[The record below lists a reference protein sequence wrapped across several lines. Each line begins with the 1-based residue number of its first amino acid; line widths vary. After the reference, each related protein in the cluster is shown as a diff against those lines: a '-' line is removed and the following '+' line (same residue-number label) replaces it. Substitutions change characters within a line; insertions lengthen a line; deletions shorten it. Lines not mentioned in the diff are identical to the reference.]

1 MPISRRRFLASATA
15 LGATSACGL
24 EALAATLAQE
34 SPGGAADQA
43 GNQTDR
49 QMGLPS
55 GTLAVPA
62 QLPTLREAGRSR
74 GLLAGCAVNLNAL
87 QTDTAYAQ
95 LVRQQANIIVAEN
108 AMKFG
113 PIQPELDTF
122 AFDEPDFLFSFA
134 QENGM
139 AVRGHNFVWHRQLP
153 AWFAG
158 YATRQN
164 AAALLVNHIDVVGG
178 RYAGRV
184 HSWDVV
190 NEAIHLEDGL
200 PGGLRDSPWYQ
211 LLGPGYLDL
220 AFATARRVDPTAL
233 LCYNDYGL
241 ESEAHDQAAKR
252 AAVLQLVR
260 GMKQRGVP
268 IDAVGIQSHL
278 LAGGTA
284 HYGTGLT
291 QFMQELQRMGLKL
304 LLTEMDVND
313 RALPGDSQG
322 HDGRGGRDTAIGGW
336 DTAERDK
343 IVGGTYY
350 EFLKLTLANPDVVAL
365 LTWSLTD
372 RYTWLNGESSRP
384 DKLPERA
391 LPFDA
396 DLKPKPAYVGE
407 VEAIL
412 GAPMRG

>member
-24 EALAATLAQE
+24 EALAATLTQG
-34 SPGGAADQA
+34 SPGGAADPTGKTGSQA

-49 QMGLPS
+49 QMGLSS
-55 GTLAVPA
+55 GTHAVPA
-62 QLPTLREAGRSR
+62 QLPTLREAARSR
-74 GLLAGCAVNLNAL
+74 GLLAGCAVNLHAL

-95 LVRQQANIIVAEN
+95 LVRQQANIVVAEN

-164 AAALLVNHIDVVGG
+164 AAALLVNHINVVGG

-190 NEAIHLEDGL
+190 NEAIQLEDGL
-200 PGGLRDSPWYQ
+200 PGGLRNSPWYQ

-241 ESEAHDQAAKR
+241 EGEAPEQAAKR
-252 AAVLQLVR
+252 TAVLQLVR

-268 IDAVGIQSHL
+268 IDAVGLQSHIS
-278 LAGGTA
+278 AGGKA
-284 HYGTGLT
+284 HYGAGLT

-322 HDGRGGRDTAIGGW
+322 HG
-336 DTAERDK
+336 TAERDR
-343 IVGGTYY
+343 IVGATYY
-350 EFLKLTLANPDVVAL
+350 EFLKLALANPDVVAL
-365 LTWSLTD
+365 LTWGLTD

-396 DLKPKPAYVGE
+396 DLKPKPAYVAE
-407 VEAIL
+407 VEAVL
-412 GAPMRG
+412 DAPMRG